1 MKQMFLT
8 KKCYIIV
15 LKHYNLKI
23 KGIEISYY
31 FLLNIN
37 QKRFC

>member
-1 MKQMFLT
+1 
-8 KKCYIIV
+8 
-15 LKHYNLKI
+15 LKYYDLKI